1 MTVMNEDILG
11 ELLHMISPKILLKNK
26 KINNVSE
33 KKVYLNSSLNKSQ
46 VLILK
51 ELLITN
57 IKRKNL
63 YYLSLVFS

>member
-57 IKRKNL
+57 IKRKNV
-63 YYLSLVFS
+63 YYLSFVFS